1 MQQADRESMVTIVRR
16 EAIAP
21 MPNDRGCKRLIAGYS
36 LMELLTVMLI
46 IGVLVAIAVPNYSK
60 TMERAYCRQAQDLLL
75 TVYHGERSYFLTNGQ
90 YLGGLVACNGSNK
103 SGCIDAWRAIQM
115 DDPNA
120 TANAQVSFGVTSSK
134 APATFVGTATRQN
147 GANPTLQIDD
157 TRTVSGSWQATGN
170 CP

>member
-1 MQQADRESMVTIVRR
+1 MS
-16 EAIAP
+16 AIARHGAVFP
-21 MPNDRGCKRLIAGYS
+21 APHDRWDQRPIAGFS
-36 LMELLTVMLI
+36 LMEILAVLLI
-46 IGVLVAIAVPNYSK
+46 IGVLVAIAVPNYTK
-60 TMERAYCRQAQDLLL
+60 TMERAYCRQANDLLM
-75 TVYHGERSYFLTNGQ
+75 TVYHGERSYFLTNGK

-103 SGCIDAWRAIQM
+103 TTCITAWRAIQM

-120 TANAQVSFGVTSSK
+120 TANAQVGFAVTSSK
-134 APATFVGTATRQN
+134 ADAFTATATRQS